1 MFESTTSAS
10 GSESAVQKYYG
21 KYPALVME
29 NTVPEGED
37 DYGDHRGELKLQIP
51 GILEEDPDSEGA
63 QRALQ
68 VRAKPCLHSGFFV
81 IPENES
87 QVWVE
92 FVEGDINTPVWTG
105 VWYPQ
110 DDSPATTDDE
120 APTEFQKVIRTASG
134 HVIQL
139 DDTDDD
145 QKIVIKHM
153 QGSLI
158 NIDKDGHI
166 AIEHKDGFKIEL
178 KADNTVEINC
188 DQVQINADVAID
200 GNLEVTGDVV
210 VGQGPKTTISGNE
223 ITGG

>member
-1 MFESTTSAS
+1 MFEGTTVSS
-10 GSESAVQKYYG
+10 DGNTVQKYYG

-29 NTVPEGED
+29 NTVPEDES
-37 DYGDHRGELKLQIP
+37 DYGEHRGELKVQIP
-51 GILEEDPDSEGA
+51 GILEEDPESEGQ

-81 IPENES
+81 IPEAEA

-105 VWYPQ
+105 VWYPR
-110 DDSPATTDDE
+110 DEAPDTIDDE
-120 APTEFQKVIRTASG
+120 APTEFQKIIRTASG

-139 DDTDDD
+139 DDTEDDA
-145 QKIVIKHM
+145 KIVIKHTM
-153 QGSLI
+153 GSSIL
-158 NIDKDGHI
+158 IDKDGHI
-166 AIEHKDGFKIEL
+166 TVEHTDGFKIEL

-188 DQVQINADVAID
+188 DKVQINADVVID
-200 GNLEVTGDVV
+200 GNLDVTGDVV